1 MTDSAEHWPGRTAAE
16 PDTLGRVA
24 HSLELLVDDA
34 LDAVIR
40 AQWRTLAEAGLPS
53 RANVAAPTNRPHVT
67 LVAAPSIPAAVD
79 AALVPLAMRL
89 PMPVRLGG
97 VTVFGGHN
105 RFVLARL
112 VVASSELLS
121 LHAATLR
128 LAAVDGPFPHGLP
141 GEWTPHITL
150 ARRMT
155 AEQVGIALAL
165 LPSAELHGSASA
177 IRRWDGDEHT
187 EHLLTGR
194 DC

>member
-1 MTDSAEHWPGRTAAE
+1 M
-16 PDTLGRVA
+16 A

-34 LDAVIR
+34 LDGIIR

-67 LVAAPSIPAAVD
+67 LVAAPSISSSVD

-89 PMPVRLGG
+89 PVPVRLGG
-97 VTVFGGHN
+97 LVVFGGHN

-112 VVASSELLS
+112 VVASAEGLLI
-121 LHAATLR
+121 HAATLR
-128 LAAVDGPFPHGLP
+128 LAAVDDPFAHGLP

-155 AEQVGIALAL
+155 AEQVGTALAL
-165 LPSAELHGSASA
+165 LPSAEPHGSASA
-177 IRRWDGDEHT
+177 IRRWDGDAHT
-187 EHLLTGR
+187 EHVLPGR

>member
-1 MTDSAEHWPGRTAAE
+1 M
-16 PDTLGRVA
+16 A

-34 LDAVIR
+34 LDGIIR

-67 LVAAPSIPAAVD
+67 LVAAPSISSSVD

-89 PMPVRLGG
+89 PVPVRLGG
-97 VTVFGGHN
+97 LVVFGGHN

-121 LHAATLR
+121 IHAATLR
-128 LAAVDGPFPHGLP
+128 LAAVDDPFAHGLP

-155 AEQVGIALAL
+155 AEQVGTALAL
-165 LPSAELHGSASA
+165 LPSAEPHGSASA
-177 IRRWDGDEHT
+177 IRRWDGDAHT
-187 EHLLTGR
+187 EHVLPGR